1 MKALVTG
8 GTGFIGY
15 YLTKMLLD
23 EGHEVTATHYDSG
36 SLLETERVEGAEYK
50 MLDISSRP
58 AVEQLVNEM
67 RPDEIYHLAG
77 QAYPVPSWKNPA
89 RTFEVNVLGS
99 IYLFEAVRQTGKNT
113 KIINACSGAEYG
125 DRVKSPIV
133 EESVLRPLSPYG
145 VSKATQ
151 DMLVSQYH
159 QSYTMPIYSLRL
171 FGTTGPGKSGD
182 AINDFASQIAAAET
196 TGQEVKVGRLDVTRD
211 VSDVRDVVKA
221 FRLVMDKGVAGEAY
235 NVGSGQHFTVADLL
249 SMLLSLAKTKVRYGV
264 EQARIRPSDEK
275 EIYPDTSKI
284 RAIGYSPRYDIRETM
299 TDILDF
305 WRGQLARQ
313 GQKTSAQ

>member
-151 DMLVSQYH
+151 DMLVSQYY
-159 QSYTMPIYSLRL
+159 QSYSMPIYSLRL

-182 AINDFASQIAAAET
+182 AINDFASQIAAAEA